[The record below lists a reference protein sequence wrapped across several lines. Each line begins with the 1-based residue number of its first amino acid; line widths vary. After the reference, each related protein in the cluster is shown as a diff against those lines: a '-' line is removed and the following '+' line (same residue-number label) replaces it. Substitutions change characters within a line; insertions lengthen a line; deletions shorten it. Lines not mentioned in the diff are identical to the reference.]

1 MLIQWFQGL
10 GLFGQIC
17 LCFALPASIVLLVQI
32 VLSLLGLSD
41 GGMELPDGAEDAFPD
56 VPDDLEDLSPADV
69 DLGGFHILTLRT
81 VMAFFVS
88 FGWMGVSLA
97 GGTLPPWAQ
106 MLISIGFGL
115 VMMVLVAFLMWGIY
129 RLQSDGTADNHNA
142 LGSSGTVYLTVPAER
157 VGHGKVN
164 VMLQGSYVER
174 DAVTDEKEPL
184 PYGTEVVVTG
194 VSGENTLVVAKK

>member
-1 MLIQWFQGL
+1 MLIQWFESL

-17 LCFALPASIVLLVQI
+17 LCFAVPSSIVLLVQI
-32 VLSLLGLSD
+32 VLSLIGLSD
-41 GGMELPDGAEDAFPD
+41 GGLDLPDGVDGDIPD
-56 VPDDLEDLSPADV
+56 LPDDLEDFSPADV

-97 GGTLPPWAQ
+97 NGTIAPWAQ

-115 VMMVLVAFLMWGIY
+115 GMMVLVAFLMWGIY
-129 RLQSDGTADNHNA
+129 RLQADGTADNHNA

-164 VMLQGSYVER
+164 VMLQGAYVER
-174 DAVTDEKEPL
+174 DAVTDEKESL
-184 PYGTEVVVTG
+184 PYGAEVVVVG

>member
-1 MLIQWFQGL
+1 MLGQWFEAL

-17 LCFALPASIVLLVQI
+17 LCFAVPSSIVLLVQI

-41 GGMELPDGAEDAFPD
+41 GGMDLADGADGALPDI
-56 VPDDLEDLSPADV
+56 PDDLEDLSPGDV

-97 GGTLPPWAQ
+97 GSSLAPWAE

-115 VMMVLVAFLMWGIY
+115 VMMALVAFLMWGVY
-129 RLQSDGTADNHNA
+129 RLQADGTAQNVNA

-164 VMLQGSYVER
+164 VMLQGAYVER
-174 DAVTDEKEPL
+174 DAVTDEKAPL
-184 PYGTEVVVTG
+184 SYGTEIVVVG

>member
-1 MLIQWFQGL
+1 MLGQWFEAL

-17 LCFALPASIVLLVQI
+17 LCFAVPSSIVLLVQI

-41 GGMELPDGAEDAFPD
+41 GGMDLADGADGELPDL
-56 VPDDLEDLSPADV
+56 PDDLEDFSPGDV

-97 GGTLPPWAQ
+97 NNALAPWAQ

-115 VMMVLVAFLMWGIY
+115 AMMALVAFLMWGVY
-129 RLQSDGTADNHNA
+129 RLQADGTAQNVNA

-164 VMLQGSYVER
+164 VMLQGAYVER
-174 DAVTDEKEPL
+174 DAVTDEKAPL
-184 PYGTEVVVTG
+184 SYGTEIVVVG